1 MRKCAQHFEEPS
13 NLYLKLHFASLT
25 NDRKLI
31 ILFGNSSIPLLSS
44 QFLKFS

>member
-25 NDRKLI
+25 NLI
-31 ILFGNSSIPLLSS
+31 ENL
-44 QFLKFS
+44 